1 MPGYQGSGEDRVAS
15 EMTVT
20 QKFTGNGLVSQ
31 KVTLSMKP
39 LEPLLVEK
47 WNSDR
52 EKWDLV
58 KESDYT
64 VFEKDITLVSSIVIE
79 TEPEWN
85 IRITFNPYDPSGAEN
100 KKVGIDDGAGG
111 VAIMQISDAA
121 PSVDQ
126 EFELSPAT
134 GKAKITRIRVVR
146 VNQVG
151 TAYTVN
157 SRVIEIFDTTQ
168 GPPTHPTITS
178 LFRDVRLE
186 PNSYG
191 ELVSRSNVQL
201 GDIVFENILPADFGK
216 ILIRITALGGDNTSI
231 EDYELKVQGIELQ

>member
-1 MPGYQGSGEDRVAS
+1 MPGYEGSGEDRVAS